1 MNRQTAWDEEYDPYK
16 AASGERSS
24 LIFDDTY
31 RTPQKA
37 RAKEANSAGISFLQW
52 FSLFSIIGGFVL
64 GCVITV
70 ANHFVFAY
78 FNGKRSDQFPQFWV
92 TALKNI
98 LPKLAHVSW
107 TASLSCSVAQAV
119 RFPTSHYVVRC
130 ADYLSTHTDMVY
142 HSTPI
147 IYAIATR
154 RHLFQLSS
162 FQHHFPHPAWQIFP
176 ARSPHL
182 HSTFHHRSQCTLGPR
197 SWNAYN
203 RQCSYHFHS
212 ITGSLSQYVGHL
224 PSRRG
229 YAQPL
234 LGLRRRIVHV
244 PEDRHTGSDKR
255 LACNMVCAIGLHGCL
270 LLQLHIRRTS
280 TQVH

>member
-1 MNRQTAWDEEYDPYK
+1 MTRYQWTQPGWKLLRRLQCQLLSRKQSASFVHFGLEAFYLCMCSLVDHNSTNPYMNRQTAWDEEYDPYK

-31 RTPQKA
+31 RTPQNE
-37 RAKEANSAGISFLQW
+37 RAKEANTAGISVLQW
-52 FSLFSIIGGFVL
+52 FSLLSIIGGFVL

-142 HSTPI
+142 HSAPI
-147 IYAIATR
+147 IYTNATR
-154 RHLFQLSS
+154 
-162 FQHHFPHPAWQIFP
+162 
-176 ARSPHL
+176 
-182 HSTFHHRSQCTLGPR
+182 
-197 SWNAYN
+197 
-203 RQCSYHFHS
+203 
-212 ITGSLSQYVGHL
+212 
-224 PSRRG
+224 
-229 YAQPL
+229 
-234 LGLRRRIVHV
+234 
-244 PEDRHTGSDKR
+244 
-255 LACNMVCAIGLHGCL
+255 
-270 LLQLHIRRTS
+270 
-280 TQVH
+280 